1 MLVRKFLPEL
11 DDNQFQQLVSNI
23 LNTSLLE
30 ELETTSRPEP
40 IVLLPTPASMTLG
53 SVSESFMFHAL
64 FMNLMAHEDEH
75 MCQIVQKF
83 AYANA
88 KHIDGLTEQLMG
100 ALRGATA
107 QFLSTP
113 TGSSCQKKS
122 LRKDFYTEKPL
133 KNWYED
139 YCRRWYE
146 DFQDDFYAI
155 YPLLQHVH
163 YDDRRSV
170 LHSSVGDF

>member
-75 MCQIVQKF
+75 MCQIVQKILPMLTQNTSMVSLNSLWVLSGGDCSISI
-83 AYANA
+83 YA
-88 KHIDGLTEQLMG
+88 H
-100 ALRGATA
+100 
-107 QFLSTP
+107 
-113 TGSSCQKKS
+113 
-122 LRKDFYTEKPL
+122 
-133 KNWYED
+133 W
-139 YCRRWYE
+139 
-146 DFQDDFYAI
+146 
-155 YPLLQHVH
+155 
-163 YDDRRSV
+163 
-170 LHSSVGDF
+170 

>member
-100 ALRGATA
+100 ALRGRLLNFYLRPLVEIGRA
-107 QFLSTP
+107 
-113 TGSSCQKKS
+113 SCRERVS
-122 LRKDFYTEKPL
+122 PY
-133 KNWYED
+133 
-139 YCRRWYE
+139 
-146 DFQDDFYAI
+146 
-155 YPLLQHVH
+155 V
-163 YDDRRSV
+163 
-170 LHSSVGDF
+170 